1 MLEHNLIGNNPKQGI
16 NMGTPIDYIV
26 ENKLEWQPSFKGAL
40 EVAGRYG
47 YRGELIVTQGE
58 FLSPEKQLP
67 PKEILKHSI
76 IVANEN
82 ESLLFAGELEDFS
95 NFEKIFEL
103 YKTIILPKTV
113 VTLFVNNLI
122 SDAIFEYEG
131 ITINAFSLDESSV
144 WNELISHADLD
155 KKELKRMKAEDK
167 LDTLYDA
174 LKDAKL
180 YAKKMSYEEA
190 CKLRMS

>member
-1 MLEHNLIGNNPKQGI
+1 
-16 NMGTPIDYIV
+16 MGTPIEYIV
-26 ENKLEWQPSFKGAL
+26 ENKLEWQPSFKGAW

-95 NFEKIFEL
+95 NFENIFEL
-103 YKTIILPKTV
+103 YKTIISPKTV

>member
-1 MLEHNLIGNNPKQGI
+1 M
-16 NMGTPIDYIV
+16 
-26 ENKLEWQPSFKGAL
+26 
-40 EVAGRYG
+40 
-47 YRGELIVTQGE
+47 
-58 FLSPEKQLP
+58 
-67 PKEILKHSI
+67 
-76 IVANEN
+76 
-82 ESLLFAGELEDFS
+82 FAQ
-95 NFEKIFEL
+95 
-103 YKTIILPKTV
+103 
-113 VTLFVNNLI
+113 
-122 SDAIFEYEG
+122 YEG
-131 ITINAFSLDESSV
+131 ITINAFALDESSV